1 MYIPKVHEET
11 DIGVLHSLIRS
22 HPLGTWVTQS
32 DAELIA
38 NHLPFVVDTT
48 RGEFGTLMCH
58 VARANPVWQ
67 THSRTMNSIVT
78 FQGPQSYITPSWYP
92 SKHAYGKAVPTWN
105 YAVVHA
111 QGIPRVIEDRE
122 WLLTHVTQLTDTHE
136 AMQALPWKASD
147 APPEYIDKLLAA
159 IVGIEIPVARLT
171 GKWKASQN
179 RSTADKLGV
188 IAGLTTRGDPQ
199 SQDMAALVSRF
210 VSLDEPRDR

>member
-1 MYIPKVHEET
+1 MYIPQAHEET
-11 DIGVLHSLIRS
+11 DIDVLHALIRS
-22 HPLGTWVTQS
+22 HPLGTWVAQS
-32 DAELIA
+32 NTELVA
-38 NHLPFVVDTT
+38 NHLPFIIDTT

-78 FQGPQSYITPSWYP
+78 FKGPQSYITPSWYP
-92 SKHAYGKAVPTWN
+92 SKHAHGKAVPTWN

-111 QGIPRVIEDRE
+111 QGLPQVIEDRE
-122 WLLTHVTQLTDTHE
+122 WLLTHVAELTDTHE
-136 AMQALPWKASD
+136 STQALPWKVSD

-159 IVGIEIPVARLT
+159 IVGIEIPIARLI

-188 IAGLTTRGDPQ
+188 IAGLTARGDPQ

-210 VSLDEPRDR
+210 VSMNEPRDR